1 MEHKFSKNSRYYTIG
16 IYAIVFILIATIC
29 IKLVWNWDETSS
41 LLGALLDVVQPF
53 LLGLLIAYFINP
65 LAKLISRKLLKNI
78 FKIKSHGVRKVLSV
92 LIAYIIVISAIVT
105 AMFYIVPQIVESLS
119 QLSNFIDTAQTG
131 YGKIMNK
138 LQELNEKYPQWKL
151 DGVIDM
157 IKGVPSLITDFI
169 KNTVPTLLPTLY
181 STSMSVISGLINMLI
196 SIIVSVYMLIDKSK
210 LINNSKRV
218 LYSFVKTD
226 KADRLL
232 DTLKE
237 CNKIF
242 GNFLIGK
249 MIDSLIIG
257 ILCFIILTVV
267 EIPYAVMISVIVG
280 VTNMI
285 PYFGP
290 FIGAIP
296 GILLLLIVD
305 FKYALLFGIIIFA
318 LQQFD
323 GLYLGPKILGES
335 TGLRPLWIIFAI
347 TVGGWAAGVAGMF
360 LGVPFTAVIAYL
372 MDRGIE
378 KRLQKKGIVFETNP
392 DNGIMKR
399 DRNVPI
405 IQEDK
410 IEAYSAD
417 TKNTDEKSSSNS
429 EALTTEIS
437 EAAKNNLEANNKAD
451 TQYKNNSS
459 YNKNSRNK
467 NRNTKNKK

>member
-16 IYAIVFILIATIC
+16 IYAIFFILLATIVV
-29 IKLVWNWDETSS
+29 KLVWNWDETSS

-65 LAKLISRKLLKNI
+65 LAKLISRKLLKNV

-92 LIAYIIVISAIVT
+92 LISYIIVISAIVT
-105 AMFYIVPQIVESLS
+105 SMFYVVPQIVESLS

-131 YGKIMNK
+131 YASIMNK
-138 LQELNEKYPQWKL
+138 LQELNETYPQWKL

-157 IKGVPSLITDFI
+157 VKSIPTAITDLI
-169 KNTVPTLLPTLY
+169 KNTIPVILPTIY
-181 STSMSVISGLINMLI
+181 NTSMSVISGLINMLI

-218 LYSFVKTD
+218 LYSFVKTER
-226 KADRLL
+226 ADNLL

-257 ILCFIILTVV
+257 ILCWIILIVV
-267 EIPYAVMISVIVG
+267 DIPYALMISVIVG

-296 GILLLLIVD
+296 GVLLLLIVD
-305 FKYALLFGIIIFA
+305 FRYALLFGIIIFA

-372 MDRGIE
+372 MDRGLDRRLE
-378 KRLQKKGIVFETNP
+378 KRGIVFEVNP
-392 DNGIMKR
+392 DNGIAKR
-399 DRNVPI
+399 NRNIVPKELQDDKVETSSECEETADRKKDDVVNQTKESV
-405 IQEDK
+405 EVT
-410 IEAYSAD
+410 
-417 TKNTDEKSSSNS
+417 TKNNI
-429 EALTTEIS
+429 LHN
-437 EAAKNNLEANNKAD
+437 KNN
-451 TQYKNNSS
+451 
-459 YNKNSRNK
+459 
-467 NRNTKNKK
+467 KNKSRKTK

>member
-16 IYAIVFILIATIC
+16 VYAVCFILIATIVV
-29 IKLVWNWDETSS
+29 KLVWNWDETSS

-53 LLGLLIAYFINP
+53 LMGLLIAYFINP
-65 LAKLISRKLLKNI
+65 LAKLISRKLLKNT

-92 LIAYIIVISAIVT
+92 LLSYIIVISAIVT
-105 AMFYIVPQIVESLS
+105 AMFYIVPQIGESLA

-131 YGKIMNK
+131 YTSIMNE
-138 LQELNEKYPQWKL
+138 LQELNEKYPEWKL

-157 IKGVPSLITDFI
+157 VESIPSYIADFI
-169 KNTVPTLLPTLY
+169 KNIAPSLLPTLY
-181 STSMSVISGLINMLI
+181 NTSMSVISGIINMLI
-196 SIIVSVYMLIDKSK
+196 SIIVSVYMLLDKSK

-218 LYSFVKTD
+218 IYSFVKTER
-226 KADRLL
+226 ADTLL

-257 ILCFIILTVV
+257 ILCWIILTVV
-267 EIPYAVMISVIVG
+267 NIPYALMISVIVG

-296 GILLLLIVD
+296 GVLLLLIVD
-305 FKYALLFGIIIFA
+305 FRYALLFGVIIFA

-347 TVGGWAAGVAGMF
+347 TFGGWLAGVAGMF
-360 LGVPFTAVIAYL
+360 LGVPATAVIAYL
-372 MDRGIE
+372 MDRGLE
-378 KRLQKKGIVFETNP
+378 KRLDKRGIVFEVNP

-399 DRNVPI
+399 NRELSIKDEEKVDTSENTEENENP
-405 IQEDK
+405 DK
-410 IEAYSAD
+410 IDTMDKEASV
-417 TKNTDEKSSSNS
+417 
-429 EALTTEIS
+429 
-437 EAAKNNLEANNKAD
+437 
-451 TQYKNNSS
+451 
-459 YNKNSRNK
+459 
-467 NRNTKNKK
+467 